1 MTTHIFYHLKN
12 SFEIN
17 LSLEL
22 MMGAIKGIQE
32 ADHSAAADLIP
43 LFL

>member
-12 SFEIN
+12 SFEIT

-32 ADHSAAADLIP
+32 ADHSAANKEQL
-43 LFL
+43 